1 MHTKFAMERE
11 KLFPLTNRAFTKV
24 SVEMFIT
31 QADKIPVADQ
41 IKAMRK
47 IASACDEFGLDDE
60 SVRDIKKRCGDALS
74 STFEFAMGLRK
85 KAYIGSES
93 SVDVLS
99 KVGEKIA
106 RIQNQEERLAML
118 DKLAEEIDKLDLS
131 MDGMNVEH
139 IPNAIDTVFLE
150 VESADDSLM
159 TKKAF
164 FTPGV
169 TVGSR
174 YITED
179 DLKRFDKKAAEG
191 LIVPGVLLSLSSIS
205 EFAKASPDD
214 QILLAT
220 FIP

>member
-24 SVEMFIT
+24 SVEMFLT
-31 QADKIPVADQ
+31 QADRIPVSDQ
-41 IKAMRK
+41 TKAMRK
-47 IASACDEFGLDDE
+47 IAAACDEFGIDDE
-60 SVRDIKKRCGDALS
+60 SVRNIKQRCGDALS
-74 STFEFAMGLRK
+74 STFEFSMGLRK
-85 KAYIGSES
+85 KAYIGSEAR
-93 SVDVLS
+93 VDILS

-106 RIQNQEERLAML
+106 RIRSQEERVAML
-118 DKLAEEIDKLDLS
+118 DKLAEEIDQLDLS
-131 MDGMNVEH
+131 VDGVSVEH

-150 VESADDSLM
+150 VESADETL
-159 TKKAF
+159 TAKRAF

-191 LIVPGVLLSLSSIS
+191 LIVPDVMSSLSSIS
-205 EFAKASPDD
+205 AFAKASPDD